1 MVAAVSRGMRDRMIF
16 SAAVLGVIG
25 VLAACSSPADIGG
38 FDGPDTDGGAECK
51 HGDHEACTCAD
62 GKTSS
67 KTCSSAGRFLECA
80 CEPTA
85 SACGDGKC
93 DADETCKDCP
103 SDCGS
108 CPVCVEARSCKSGA
122 AAPGQLAAK
131 PALDV
136 KLEAMPKERIL
147 AGLVAAAERGEPALL
162 AISAALATEPAASP
176 AVAKLQAALN
186 AAPKVSATLRRQ
198 LARPELSGAL
208 ARARLAPARR
218 AIVSTPPVLGTMAGD
233 AGAVADGGLGG
244 DGGAHVACDP
254 ARLRVRLAK
263 VTVANPDD
271 DVSKDVVYCF
281 LTSESPATTEGVQGN
296 HTKPTENLGSGQSH
310 AYNGNE
316 AVFWGV
322 KEPKDAAGDL
332 TLTYECWEQDDPAQ
346 YTALVQKSA
355 EILADEYAYQEG
367 NGWTSSA
374 VDLAARYLPALLSL
388 DGDDHLFSAT
398 QTIPRSAQLGLAN
411 GASWSVRKKG
421 THFWSDWDWTLSVE
435 AWGCV
440 DNGYVQ

>member
-1 MVAAVSRGMRDRMIF
+1 MRNRTIVT
-16 SAAVLGVIG
+16 ATLLGVLGVI
-25 VLAACSSPADIGG
+25 AACSSPPDVAAFNGADS
-38 FDGPDTDGGAECK
+38 DSGAECK
-51 HGDHEACTCAD
+51 HGDHEACTCDD

-80 CEPTA
+80 CEPTK

-108 CPVCVEARSCKSGA
+108 CPVCVEARSCKTGA
-122 AAPGQLAAK
+122 AAPGQLTAK
-131 PALDV
+131 STLDV

-147 AGLVAAAERGEPALL
+147 AGLVAAAERGEPALM
-162 AISAALATEPAASP
+162 AISAALASEPAGTP
-176 AVAKLQAALN
+176 AVAKLRAALS
-186 AAPKVSATLRRQ
+186 ASPKVSATLRRQ

-208 ARARLAPARR
+208 SRARLSPVRR
-218 AIVSTPPVLGTMAGD
+218 RIVSTPPLLGTMAGD
-233 AGAVADGGLGG
+233 AGAAPDGGFDSGT
-244 DGGAHVACDP
+244 DGGVHVACDAP
-254 ARLRVRLAK
+254 RLRVRLAK
-263 VTVANPDD
+263 VTVGNPDD
-271 DVSKDVVYCF
+271 DVAKDIIYCF
-281 LTSESPATTEGVQGN
+281 LTSQSPATTEGVQGN

-310 AYNGNE
+310 AYSGNE

-332 TLTYECWEQDDPAQ
+332 TLTYECWEQDDPSQ

-374 VDLAARYLPALLSL
+374 VDIAARYLPALLSL

-398 QTIPRSAQLGLAN
+398 QTIPRSEQLGLAN
-411 GASWSVRKKG
+411 GASWNVRKKG
-421 THFWSDWDWTLSVE
+421 SHLWSDWDWTLRVE

>member
-1 MVAAVSRGMRDRMIF
+1 MIF
-16 SAAVLGVIG
+16 AAAFLGVIG
-25 VLAACSSPADIGG
+25 VVAACSTPADIGA
-38 FDGPDTDGGAECK
+38 FNGPEGDAGAECK
-51 HGDHEACTCAD
+51 HGDHEACTCDD

-80 CEPTA
+80 CEPTK
-85 SACGDGKC
+85 STCGDMKC

-103 SDCGS
+103 SDCGA
-108 CPVCVEARSCKSGA
+108 CPVCAEARSCKSGA
-122 AAPGQLAAK
+122 AAPGQLVAK
-131 PALDV
+131 PSLDV

-162 AISAALATEPAASP
+162 AISAALAAEPAGSP
-176 AVAKLQAALN
+176 AVAKLRSALSG
-186 AAPKVSATLRRQ
+186 APKVSETLRRQ
-198 LARPELSGAL
+198 LARPELSNAL
-208 ARARLAPARR
+208 ARARVSPVRR
-218 AIVSTPPVLGTMAGD
+218 VASTPPLLGTMAGD
-233 AGAVADGGLGG
+233 AGTQPDASAG

-271 DVSKDVVYCF
+271 DVSKDIIYCF
-281 LTSESPATTEGVQGN
+281 LTSASPATTEGVQGN
-296 HTKPTENLGSGQSH
+296 HTTPTENLGKGQSH

-355 EILADEYAYQEG
+355 QILADEYAYQEG
-367 NGWTSSA
+367 SGWTSSA
-374 VDLAARYLPALLSL
+374 ADLAARYLPALLSL

-398 QTIPRSAQLGLAN
+398 QTIPRGEQLGLAN
-411 GASWSVRKKG
+411 GASWNVHKKG
-421 THFWSDWDWTLSVE
+421 THYWSDWDWTLRVE